1 VNIAI
6 VGAGA
11 MGCLLASYLSIN
23 HHVWLIDSWQAQV
36 DTINSHGL
44 TCERDG
50 MRTQTQPRA
59 TMRASDV
66 VDADVA
72 LVLVKYHQTAWA
84 AQQASQALSK
94 HGICVTLQNGI
105 GGAEILAREL
115 GTHRV
120 TRGVTSLGA
129 TLLGAGMV
137 RHAGMGDTVFA
148 DTVAPH
154 IVCKLQEA
162 FVESSLPAHMSSD
175 LDALVWGK
183 LVVNVAINALTG
195 ILRVPNGVIAEHAG
209 AQSLARAAVA
219 EAVQV
224 AEALAIHLPYDDAV
238 IHALAVA
245 QATSANRSST
255 LQDVLRG
262 SPSEIATINGAVVR
276 YAQQLGIPVP
286 VNKLLVEL
294 MEVIDSTA
302 AVRVT

>member
-1 VNIAI
+1 MKIAI
-6 VGAGA
+6 IGAGA
-11 MGCLLASYLSIN
+11 MGCLLASYLSAK
-23 HHVWLIDSWQAQV
+23 HQVWLIDSWQVQV
-36 DTINSHGL
+36 DTINNHGL

-50 MRTQTQPRA
+50 IHTHTHPQA
-59 TMRASDV
+59 TTHASDV

-72 LVLVKYHQTAWA
+72 LVLVKYHQTGWA
-84 AQQASQALSK
+84 AQQASQVLSK
-94 HGICVTLQNGI
+94 DGICVTLQNGI
-105 GGAEILAREL
+105 GGADVLAQEL

-154 IVCKLQEA
+154 IVVKLQEA

-195 ILRVPNGVIAEHAG
+195 ILRVHNGIIASHPG
-209 AQSLARAAVA
+209 ATAIARAAVA

-224 AEALAIHLPYDDAV
+224 AEALAIRLPYDDA
-238 IHALAVA
+238 IAHALAVA
-245 QATSANRSST
+245 HATGANRSST
-255 LQDVLRG
+255 LQDVIRG

-276 YAQQLGIPVP
+276 HAEQLGVPVP
-286 VNKLLVEL
+286 VNQLLVEL
-294 MEVIDSTA
+294 MEVIDTTA
-302 AVRVT
+302 AVRIT